1 MSLSE
6 KIDEFYNLF
15 LQNEGT
21 ELEVRFGTKG
31 DTITKNKIDNTI
43 NKLKSLDFQLVKEEY
58 SLKIQSEYIDPKTGK
73 KKISSVRVEIN
84 GLPNIQSYCK
94 TNKLLDEKGRLLE
107 NINFTRKTPLFI
119 QGYGEKTRVQ
129 NYDVDEFNFRI
140 SLQKDFKIN
149 KQDGIVKG
157 ILSNW
162 ESSKKVFRYMKRTTY
177 RHPSYPFRIDLS
189 IVKMSNKNSRHF
201 MIPTFTLLES
211 NVLNNPNIYE
221 IEIECD
227 GISDGRKHLYH
238 MIKTVLSGIQNS
250 NFPIKKTERQLVEKE
265 YYKLIHKED
274 LSTRILSKHFIGPS
288 SISLEMHHLQKESD
302 INILSNYSVTDK
314 ADGVR
319 KMLYINSS
327 GRVYLIDVNMN
338 IEFTGLINKVEALN
352 NTLLDGE
359 HIIHNKLKQY
369 YNKYAA
375 FDIYFM
381 KGTDIRMY
389 EFINES
395 KQNRLFVLNMIVKKL
410 KFDSIVSS
418 TDVLDISV
426 KQFYKGENI
435 FADCSSIFKTIN
447 ELDYETDGLI
457 FTPTNYGVGVEDI
470 DSEPV
475 NKKKTWLRSFKWKP
489 PEFNTIDFFV
499 STKKDKSGSDDIKN
513 IFEDGIS
520 TRSRTSI
527 KEYKTL
533 ILRVGYDESKHGYI
547 NPLESLINDEQFKK
561 IDMDVQSNYKP
572 VRFYPMEPSDINAGE
587 CNIVIDDVSKK
598 MYCENKDIIEDNSIV
613 EFKYVIT
620 NKEKFKWVPIRVRYD
635 KMQELRSGQKNYGN
649 AYHVAESVWK
659 SIHNPI
665 TEDILSGKIEIP
677 KINSDIYYNS
687 TNKNKSRALRDF
699 HNLYI
704 KKNLIKGVS
713 SDGYSLIDLA
723 VGKGGDIPKWQFSR
737 LGFVYG
743 IDLSRDNIEN
753 KKDGACARYLD
764 MKRKKRL
771 FNAMFLPGDSSK
783 NLKSG
788 EGFYS
793 EKTHNIHNAIFGKG
807 PKDKKLLGEGVY
819 NLYGKASEGFNVVSC
834 QFAIHYMFENKERLY
849 TFLKNVSDCCKIG
862 GYFIGT
868 CYDGRKLFNLLNKFN
883 IGEGL
888 SKHKNDKLV
897 CQIIKQYDFK
907 TFENDESSLGYAV
920 DVYQDSINNNITEYL
935 VNFDYFKIVM
945 ENFGF
950 VLIDDLEAQT
960 MQLNSGITSFED
972 AFKNMES
979 FVKVNKSEK
988 KYIGK
993 ALNMSEE
1000 EKFISFLNNYFI
1012 FKKVRNIGSLKKD
1025 ETTIVKP
1032 EKKKKR
1038 KIKLV
1043 K

>member
-6 KIDEFYNLF
+6 KIEEFYNLF

-31 DTITKNKIDNTI
+31 DNITKNKIDTTI
-43 NKLKSLDFQLVKEEY
+43 NKLKSLDFRLEKEEY
-58 SLKIQSEYIDPKTGK
+58 SLKIQSEYVDPKLGK

-84 GLPNIQSYCK
+84 GLPNIQNYCK
-94 TNKLLDEKGRLLE
+94 TNKLINEKGRLFD
-107 NINFTRKTPLFI
+107 NIHFTRKGPLFI
-119 QGYGEKTRVQ
+119 QGYGEQTKVEYY
-129 NYDVDEFNFRI
+129 NVNEYNFRI

-149 KQDGIVKG
+149 PQDGLVKG

-162 ESSKKVFRYMKRTTY
+162 ESSKKVFRYMKRTSY

-189 IVKMSNKNSRHF
+189 IVKMSNKNSKHF

-221 IEIECD
+221 LEIECD
-227 GISDGRKHLYH
+227 RINEGRRNLYH
-238 MIKTVLSGIQNS
+238 IIKTVLCGMQNS
-250 NFPIKKTERQLVEKE
+250 NFPIKKTERELIEKE

-274 LSTRILSKHFIGPS
+274 PTTRILPKHFIGPS
-288 SISLEMHHLQKESD
+288 SISLEMHHLQSETD
-302 INILSNYSVTDK
+302 INILQNYSVTDK
-314 ADGVR
+314 ADGIR
-319 KMLYINSS
+319 KMLYINSL
-327 GRVYLIDVNMN
+327 GKVYLIDVNMN
-338 IEFTGLINKVEALN
+338 IEFTGLINKIDALN

-359 HIIHNKLKQY
+359 HIVHNKSKQF

-389 EFINES
+389 EFINDS
-395 KQNRLFVLNMIVKKL
+395 KQNRLFVLNMIIKKL

-418 TDVLDISV
+418 SNRLTVYV

-435 FADCSSIFKTIN
+435 FEDCSSIFKTIG

-457 FTPTNYGVGVEDI
+457 FTPINYGVGAEEI
-470 DSEPV
+470 DSDPI
-475 NKKKTWLRSFKWKP
+475 NKKRTWLRSFKWKP

-499 STKKDKSGSDDIKN
+499 STKKDKIGTDDIRN

-520 TRSRTSI
+520 TRSTTNI

-533 ILRVGYDESKHGYI
+533 VLRVGYDESKHGYI
-547 NPLESLINDEQFKK
+547 NPLESLINNEHFKK
-561 IDMDVQSNYKP
+561 IDMDLHSNYKP

-587 CNIVIDDVSKK
+587 CNIIIDDVSKK

-665 TEDILSGKIEIP
+665 TEHILSGKTEIP

-687 TNKNKSRALRDF
+687 TNKNKSRSLRDF

-704 KKNLIKGVS
+704 KKQLIKGTTG
-713 SDGYSLIDLA
+713 DGYSLIDLT
-723 VGKGGDIPKWQFSR
+723 VGKGGDIPKWQISR
-737 LGFVYG
+737 LNFVYG

-764 MKRKKRL
+764 MKRKKKL
-771 FNAMFLPGDSSK
+771 FSGIFLPGDSSK
-783 NLKSG
+783 DLKSG

-793 EKTHNIHNAIFGKG
+793 EKTHTIHNAIFGKG
-807 PKDKKLLGEGVY
+807 PKDKKILGEGVY
-819 NLYGKASEGFNVVSC
+819 NLYGKAADGFNVVSC
-834 QFAIHYMFENKERLY
+834 QFAIHYMFETKERLH
-849 TFLKNVSDCCKIG
+849 TFIKNVSDCCKVG

-868 CYDGRKLFNLLNKFN
+868 CYDGRKIFNLLNKYN

-888 SKHKNDKLV
+888 SKHKHGNLI

-920 DVYQDSINNNITEYL
+920 DVYQDCINNTITEYL
-935 VNFDYFKIVM
+935 VNFDYLKIVM
-945 ENFGF
+945 ENYGF

-960 MQLNSGITSFED
+960 MQLNSGITSFGD
-972 AFKNMES
+972 AYNIMES
-979 FVKVNKSEK
+979 FMKVNKTEK

-1012 FKKVRNIGSLKKD
+1012 FKKVRNIES
-1025 ETTIVKP
+1025 VKI
-1032 EKKKKR
+1032 EQGT
-1038 KIKLV
+1038 V
-1043 K
+1043 VQE